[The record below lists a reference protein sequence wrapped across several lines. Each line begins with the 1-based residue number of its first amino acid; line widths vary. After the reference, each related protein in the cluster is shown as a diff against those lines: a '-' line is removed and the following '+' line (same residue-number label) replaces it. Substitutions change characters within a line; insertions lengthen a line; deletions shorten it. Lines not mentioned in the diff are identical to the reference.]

1 MHNTFLLFP
10 FLIYFNLIKPL
21 LSLSFS
27 EKYNNLISWIK
38 KNDGYITQK
47 VFPIEL
53 SLDNR
58 IMKSNSEIK
67 KDELISFIPEKIV
80 LSSINPLLNEIC
92 RNAYGLYHKNDLECI
107 ALFISFDKY
116 NKNSFFK
123 DYYNFLPE
131 LNIKIYPS
139 EYSKEKLD
147 LFDELEFELYVGI
160 NNNKLKNGFNE
171 EVENIL
177 KKKGIKNPFEE
188 YKYNYYIVK
197 TRNFARPGD
206 EFYFDLNSCV
216 PFIELFNH
224 DNNFNTD
231 WGFDPIQKG
240 FYLKAVKDIKI
251 GQELT
256 TTYGNENNINLFMD
270 YGFTLNNNKFK
281 SPIRVK
287 IGDYRYSFYPDDNN
301 EKNIKDVLNMI
312 KTLKEIYGNNET
324 VLYNLLLESFEK
336 KLEKIRMINKD
347 DVNIKNIVEEII
359 MSIEE
364 YIKILKG
371 FINKNDNI

>member
-1 MHNTFLLFP
+1 MHNPYILFP
-10 FLIYFNLIKPL
+10 FLIYFNAIKPL

-38 KNDGYITQK
+38 KNDGYISQK
-47 VFPIEL
+47 VYPIEL

-131 LNIKIYPS
+131 LNIKLFPS

-147 LFDELEFELYVGI
+147 LFEELEFELYVGI

-177 KKKGIKNPFEE
+177 KKKGIKDPFGE

-224 DNNFNTD
+224 KNDFNTD
-231 WGFDPIQKG
+231 WGFDPIKKG

-251 GQELT
+251 GEELT
-256 TTYGNENNINLFMD
+256 TNYGNENNINLFMD

-287 IGDYRYSFYPDDNN
+287 IGDYRYSFYPDENN
-301 EKNIKDVLNMI
+301 EKNIKEVLNMV

-324 VLYNLLLESFEK
+324 VIYNLVLESFEK
-336 KLEKIRMINKD
+336 KLEKIRMINKE

-359 MSIEE
+359 ISIEE